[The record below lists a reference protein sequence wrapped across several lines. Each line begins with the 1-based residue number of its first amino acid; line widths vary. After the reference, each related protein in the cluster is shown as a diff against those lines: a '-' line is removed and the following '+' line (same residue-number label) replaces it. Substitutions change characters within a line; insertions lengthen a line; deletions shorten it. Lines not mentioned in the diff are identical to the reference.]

1 MSYVDEN
8 LIAGETVAYRTRL
21 HWVVMRWPALA
32 GAAAGVLALGLLGGA
47 ISMFSDRK
55 AHSEA
60 VAVTGLFLVLIAGG
74 CFAFGIIMRSATE
87 LAVTSRRV
95 IVKSGMFERR
105 TFEMPLSRVESVSVA
120 EPMMGRLLGYGTV
133 VVRGTG
139 GTPES
144 FDLVAH
150 PLEFQKHVQ
159 QQIGDAPAPGA

>member
-1 MSYVDEN
+1 MSYVEEN

-21 HWVVMRWPALA
+21 HWVVMRWAALA
-32 GAAAGVLALGLLGGA
+32 GAAAGMAALGLLGGA
-47 ISMFSDRK
+47 IAMFSDK
-55 AHSEA
+55 QAHSEA
-60 VAVTGLFLVLIAGG
+60 VAVTGFFLVLIAGG

-87 LAVTSRRV
+87 LAVTSRRL
-95 IVKSGMFERR
+95 IVKSGVFERK

-120 EPMMGRLLGYGTV
+120 ETMMGRLLGYGTV

-144 FDLVAH
+144 FDWVAH

-159 QQIGDAPAPGA
+159 QQIGSGGS